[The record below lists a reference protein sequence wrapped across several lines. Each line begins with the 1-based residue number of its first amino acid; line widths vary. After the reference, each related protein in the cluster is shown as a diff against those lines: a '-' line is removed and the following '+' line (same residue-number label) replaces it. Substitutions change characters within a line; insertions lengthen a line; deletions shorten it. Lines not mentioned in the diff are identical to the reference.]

1 MGLLK
6 KEDIQRYEMLHEL
19 CNQFYHFAGKR
30 FRFLVEWNPSTL
42 LYPNVA
48 MRAIPLHC
56 AAYNYSLR
64 GFQLVYEYG
73 IRYYP
78 KKKGNN
84 LLFKK
89 NEHDED
95 DDEDERFGYE
105 QVMKV
110 IEDTLIRYSSS
121 NNIPINFAEALLI
134 AAIDDSIHLDC
145 VYFLLR
151 RHPDMLVKLQ
161 SSSTPAAVSASMA
174 RSNNNNEGDADGDG
188 DEGNGNCNTLVTKRI
203 LNSIKKRKRES

>member
-19 CNQFYHFAGKR
+19 CNQFYHFAEKR
-30 FRFLVEWNPSTL
+30 FRFFVEWDPSTL

-95 DDEDERFGYE
+95 DDEDEDGDTPFKIACERFGYE

-110 IEDTLIRYSSS
+110 IADTLIRYSSS
-121 NNIPINFAEALLI
+121 NNTPINFAEALLI
-134 AAIDDSIHLDC
+134 AAIDDNIHLDC
-145 VYFLLR
+145 VYFFIG
-151 RHPDMLVKLQ
+151 
-161 SSSTPAAVSASMA
+161 
-174 RSNNNNEGDADGDG
+174 GDTQI
-188 DEGNGNCNTLVTKRI
+188 CW
-203 LNSIKKRKRES
+203 